1 MEREN
6 AIKAIGKN
14 AEITRFKGLGEIS
27 PEEFRDVIGK
37 NIRLDQVQLRKEDA
51 VAEILSFYM
60 GVNTLERQEL
70 IIENLQVEEDAVED

>member
-1 MEREN
+1 MR
-6 AIKAIGKN
+6 
-14 AEITRFKGLGEIS
+14 TRFKGLGEIS